1 MLRVHSLETWM
12 HIFYGFLRLF
22 YGLGKY
28 DVFSKH
34 YVFKIHFVF
43 LRVFYGFST
52 GFLRVL
58 DSSPKNPNLGNKNL
72 TKPTKM
78 QSSWGFHLYNS
89 APRSRKGHCV
99 DIEIHIKL
107 DKYSY
112 TQNWGLHAMTLCSN
126 CMGLKANQHGT
137 TQSY

>member
-43 LRVFYGFST
+43 LRVFYGF
-52 GFLRVL
+52 LRVFYGV
-58 DSSPKNPNLGNKNL
+58 P
-72 TKPTKM
+72 
-78 QSSWGFHLYNS
+78 
-89 APRSRKGHCV
+89 
-99 DIEIHIKL
+99 EIRQFGAVFKE
-107 DKYSY
+107 
-112 TQNWGLHAMTLCSN
+112 QNE
-126 CMGLKANQHGT
+126 QY
-137 TQSY
+137 Q